1 MAKKKKRR
9 KGKQKNAIAEQ
20 VLHVFAGDPF
30 TGFNYKQVSA
40 ALGLRDKASR
50 DLIKQIIFDLEADN
64 ALIQERRGKY
74 KLNPE
79 YIGSHT
85 EKRMVEGTV
94 DMKQTGKA
102 YIISKDCEEDIYVA
116 ANNTNRALNNDRVK
130 VFLFPRRKGRKLE
143 GQIVEILERGNKQF
157 VGKLEVSSKFAFLVP
172 DNTSMTVDLFI
183 PLNELNG
190 AKNGEKAIG
199 EITDWPEHSKNPF
212 GKITQVLGKPGNN
225 DVEMNSILA
234 SYDFPL
240 SFPKKVEKDADKI
253 QLEIPAKEKKGR
265 KDFRNI
271 TTFTIDPKDAK
282 DFDDALSI
290 RKLKNGNYEVGI
302 HIADVSHYVK
312 PGSQLDEEAYSRATS
327 IYLVDRVI
335 PMLPEVLSNKV
346 CSLRPNEEKLTFS
359 AVFEIDANANVK
371 NRWFGK
377 TIINSDKRFTY
388 EEAQQ
393 IIETSKGEYQ
403 DEVLKLNELAQILRK
418 QRFDKGAIAFHS
430 TEVKFEL
437 DEKGHPI
444 RAYVKEQKEAN
455 MLVEEFMLLANREV
469 AEFVGKPSG
478 KEKPKTFIYRIHDE
492 PNPEKLS
499 TMAEF
504 VSKLGYKMNIG
515 SRRGISN
522 SFNKLFKEIAGK
534 GEQNMIESIA
544 VRTMSK
550 AEYSTQNI
558 GHYGLSFKY
567 YSHFTS
573 PIRRYP
579 DLMVHRLL
587 FHYLSGGNSA
597 VATEYEDKAE
607 HCSDMERKAMEAER
621 ESIKLKQ
628 AEYLFDKVGEE
639 FQGTITG
646 VSKWGIFV
654 ELDESH
660 CEGMVSLK
668 TMKDDFYYLDEDN
681 YRVIGHKNHE
691 VYQLGDTVNII
702 VKNVDLAKKQMD
714 FELVE

>member
-1 MAKKKKRR
+1 MSTKKKRKR
-9 KGKQKNAIAEQ
+9 NTKNAIAEQ
-20 VLHVFAGDPF
+20 VMHIFAGDPF
-30 TGFNYKQVSA
+30 SGFNYKQVSS
-40 ALGLRDKASR
+40 ALGLKDKVSR
-50 DLIKQIIFDLEADN
+50 DLIKQIIIDLESDG
-64 ALIQERRGKY
+64 ALQQERRGKF
-74 KLNPE
+74 KLNPQH
-79 YIGSHT
+79 IGSHT
-85 EKRMVEGTV
+85 EKRMVEGIV

-102 YIISKDCEEDIYVA
+102 YIETKECDEDIYVA
-116 ANNTNRALNNDRVK
+116 ANNTNRALNKDRVK
-130 VFLFPRRKGRKLE
+130 VFLFPKRKGRKLE
-143 GQIVEILERGNKQF
+143 GQVVEILERGNKQF
-157 VGKLEVSSKFAFLVP
+157 VGKLEVSSKFAFLIP
-172 DNTSMTVDLFI
+172 DNLSITVDLFI

-190 AKNGEKAIG
+190 AKNGDKAIG

-212 GKITQVLGKPGNN
+212 GKITQVLGKPGVN

-234 SYDFPL
+234 SYNFPL
-240 SFPKKVEKDADKI
+240 SFPKKVEKDAAN
-253 QLEIPAKEKKGR
+253 IPLSIPSKEKKGR
-265 KDFRNI
+265 RDFSNI

-282 DFDDALSI
+282 DFDDAISL

-312 PGSQLDEEAYSRATS
+312 PGSQLDDEAYSRATS

-359 AVFEIDANANVK
+359 AVFEIDDNTNVK

-388 EEAQQ
+388 EEAQD
-393 IIETSKGEYQ
+393 IIETTKGHYK
-403 DEVLKLNELAQILRK
+403 DEILKLNEMAQILRK
-418 QRFDKGAIAFHS
+418 RRFEKGAIAFHS

-437 DEKGHPI
+437 DDKGHPI
-444 RAYVKEQKEAN
+444 RAYVKEQKEAH

-469 AEFVGKPSG
+469 AEFIGKPSG
-478 KEKPKTFIYRIHDE
+478 KDKPKTFIYRIHDE
-492 PNPEKLS
+492 PNPEKLN
-499 TMAEF
+499 TMADF
-504 VSKLGYKMNIG
+504 VAKLGYKMNTG
-515 SRRGISN
+515 SKKGISN
-522 SFNKLFKEIAGK
+522 SFNKLFKQIAGT
-534 GEQNMIESIA
+534 GEQNLIESIA

-558 GHYGLSFKY
+558 GHYGLAFKY

-587 FHYLSGGNSA
+587 FHYLSGGNSVPSA
-597 VATEYEDKAE
+597 DYEEKSQ
-607 HCSDMERKAMEAER
+607 HCSELERRAMEAER

-639 FQGTITG
+639 FEGTITG

-654 ELDESH
+654 ALTESH

-681 YRVIGHKNHE
+681 YRVVGHKHHE
-691 VYQLGDTVNII
+691 VYQLGDKVNII
-702 VKNVDLAKKQMD
+702 VKSVDLSKKQMN

>member
-1 MAKKKKRR
+1 MAKKKKRN
-9 KGKQKNAIAEQ
+9 KKHKNAIAEQ
-20 VLHVFAGDPF
+20 VLHVFAGEPF

-40 ALGLRDKASR
+40 ALGLSDKKSR
-50 DLIKQIIFDLEADN
+50 DLIKQIIFDLEKDGS
-64 ALIQERRGKY
+64 LIQERRGKF

-102 YIISKDCEEDIYVA
+102 YIETNELDEDVYIA
-116 ANNTNRALNNDRVK
+116 PNNTNRALNKDRVK
-130 VFLFPRRKGRKLE
+130 VFLFPKRKGRKLE

-157 VGKLEVSSKFAFLVP
+157 VGKVEISNKFAFLVP
-172 DNTSMTVDLFI
+172 DNLSITVDLFI
-183 PLNELNG
+183 PLSELNG

-212 GKITQVLGKPGNN
+212 GKITQVLGKPGENE
-225 DVEMNSILA
+225 VEMNSILA
-234 SYDFPL
+234 SYNFPL
-240 SFPKKVEKDADKI
+240 SFPKKVEKDASKI
-253 QLEIPAKEKKGR
+253 KLEISAKERKGR
-265 KDFRNI
+265 KDFRDI

-282 DFDDALSI
+282 DFDDALSL
-290 RKLKNGNYEVGI
+290 RKLKNGNYQVGI

-312 PGSQLDEEAYSRATS
+312 PDTPLDEEAYNRATS
-327 IYLVDRVI
+327 VYLVDRVI

-359 AVFEIDANANVK
+359 AVFEIDNKANVID
-371 NRWFGK
+371 RWFGK

-388 EEAQQ
+388 EEAQD
-393 IIETSKGEYQ
+393 IIETGKGKYQ
-403 DEVLKLNELAQILRK
+403 DEVLKLNELAQILR
-418 QRFDKGAIAFHS
+418 QNRFDNGAIAFHS

-437 DEKGHPI
+437 DENGHPV
-444 RAYVKEQKEAN
+444 RAYVKEQKESN

-469 AEFVGKPSG
+469 AEFIGKPSG
-478 KEKPKTFIYRIHDE
+478 KQKPKTFIYRVHDE

-504 VSKLGYKMNIG
+504 VEKLGYKMNVG
-515 SRRGISN
+515 SRKGISN
-522 SFNKLFKEIAGK
+522 SFNRLFKQIAGK
-534 GEQNMIESIA
+534 GEQYLIESIA

-558 GHYGLSFKY
+558 GHYGLSFNY

-597 VATEYEDKAE
+597 VASEYEEKAQ
-607 HCSDMERKAMEAER
+607 HCSEVERRAMEAER

-639 FQGTITG
+639 FRGTITG

-654 ELDESH
+654 ELSESH

-681 YRVIGHKNHE
+681 YRVVGHKYHE
-691 VYQLGDTVNII
+691 VYQLGDAVDIV
-702 VKNVDLAKKQMD
+702 VKNVDLSKKQMD
-714 FELVE
+714 FKLVE